1 MITLNKYKEILK
13 LCTGT
18 QNNKDVD
25 GWETLK
31 EFKHTW
37 SNLAFNYKVY
47 KKDNNIVIA
56 LAGTNL
62 FSQNDLRN
70 DWAIWNNNDYKHIPS
85 QFGEAERLYNRV
97 KLKYP
102 KARIVFVGY
111 SLGGS
116 IANLLSHRTGKPSY
130 AIAPIGS
137 KHIAEAYPNYFK
149 FNGNNIMTFG
159 RLGDYLFRKHFYEQS
174 GQIYILPNLKK
185 DEKGIYLKIAAN
197 HLLHNFKPQEI
208 LKAKIYKKEAKPAQ
222 IKNSEIFSS
231 FEPIWSKKLLNNSN
245 ANQTFNQSHN
255 KNHSDLYVMPPVVN
269 NTPNVVYNCGLG
281 NMNKVPNNSYQST
294 VIPAAYTPKYNYT
307 NIPQIDF
314 NRNFPKTVMPQMMP
328 ITIMQPVNFSSA
340 PSVYNNISLSGNT
353 LNIPLAVTALDLLI
367 NILKNNRK
375 Y

>member
-111 SLGGS
+111 
-116 IANLLSHRTGKPSY
+116 
-130 AIAPIGS
+130 
-137 KHIAEAYPNYFK
+137 
-149 FNGNNIMTFG
+149 
-159 RLGDYLFRKHFYEQS
+159 
-174 GQIYILPNLKK
+174 
-185 DEKGIYLKIAAN
+185 
-197 HLLHNFKPQEI
+197 
-208 LKAKIYKKEAKPAQ
+208 
-222 IKNSEIFSS
+222 
-231 FEPIWSKKLLNNSN
+231 
-245 ANQTFNQSHN
+245 
-255 KNHSDLYVMPPVVN
+255 
-269 NTPNVVYNCGLG
+269 
-281 NMNKVPNNSYQST
+281 
-294 VIPAAYTPKYNYT
+294 TPKYNYT